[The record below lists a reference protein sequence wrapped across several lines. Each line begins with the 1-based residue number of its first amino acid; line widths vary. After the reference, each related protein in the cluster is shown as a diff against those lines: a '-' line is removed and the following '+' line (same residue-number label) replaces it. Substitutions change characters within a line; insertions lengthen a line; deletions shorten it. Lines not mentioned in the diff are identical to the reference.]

1 MAKVCLFRGKH
12 NTAKIKW
19 TLFLLFFLLF
29 STNGFAFELQTP
41 NILNVEKY
49 VEGGS
54 VKSAGDKQYAQINSR
69 LPKPFIVQVTDS
81 LGNPVKGA
89 RVYFEIVKVPD
100 GAVEYQ
106 LERVIVFSNSEG
118 IARTHLR
125 LGDKEGEYQVV
136 AKIKGSIISSFTLF
150 TVFARPSN
158 WVIMLFVGLL
168 GGLALFFLGIS
179 QMSIGIKHGIADK
192 LRVLLLRMSKN
203 KYVATFF
210 GALVTVITQSS
221 SATTVMLV
229 GFVQSGLLKFQQTIG
244 MILGAAIG
252 TTITVQLI
260 SFKLADY
267 SLLIVAIGFAF
278 MAFSKK
284 IAFKSAGEAM
294 LGFGI
299 LFYGMHLMSGSMAPL
314 KTYDPFLQIIEQI
327 QQPLIGVL
335 VATLFTAI
343 IQSSAAFI
351 GIVLTLATQGLITL
365 EGSIPLLMGANLGT
379 AVTGIIASFSS
390 GREAKKVAMAY
401 TVFKFIGILLLYWLI
416 QPFSDLVRFFTPDSV
431 DSLQDGQV
439 ANLSRQIANAHTIYN
454 VLLALIVLPFT
465 GYFARI
471 VDFVMP
477 IFPEE
482 KVKFKTKHIDEN
494 LLDTPPVAIGLARQE
509 LVDMAHLVKEML
521 DHSLEPF
528 TDKNLKNL
536 DHIRESE
543 EYVNFLRDKIN
554 EYLLKIT
561 RKDIGKSQIDEVF
574 QVMFASKELEQI
586 GDIISKN
593 LLDRAQWWVGSGF
606 DFSDDG
612 KNELLEYHRLT
623 QKQLKRAIEVLEN
636 LNIDI
641 ARKQVKK
648 YDHFKE
654 LGMELERSHF
664 ERLKQDVGKS
674 VESSKTHLELV
685 SVFRT
690 IGSHANNI
698 ARIVLEK

>member
-1 MAKVCLFRGKH
+1 MAKGYLFCTKQIIS
-12 NTAKIKW
+12 TLKW
-19 TLFLLFFLLF
+19 SIILLLFVLFLNKGVA
-29 STNGFAFELQTP
+29 SEQQTT
-41 NILNVEKY
+41 NILNVEKF

-54 VKSAGDKQYAQINSR
+54 VKSAGDKQYSSINSR
-69 LPKPFIVQVTDS
+69 LPKPFIVQVTDT

-89 RVYFEIVKVPD
+89 RVYFEVIKAPD
-100 GAVEYQ
+100 GAKDYQ
-106 LERVIVFSNSEG
+106 LERVIVFSNSDG

-136 AKIKGSIISSFTLF
+136 AKIKGSVLSSFTLF
-150 TVFARPSN
+150 TVYARPSN
-158 WVIMLFVGLL
+158 WVVMLFVGLL
-168 GGLALFFLGIS
+168 GGLALFFMGIS

-267 SLLIVAIGFAF
+267 SLLIVAVGFAL

-314 KTYDPFLQIIEQI
+314 KTYDPFLHIIEQI

-416 QPFSDLVRFFTPDSV
+416 QPFSDLVRFFTPDSI
-431 DSLQDGQV
+431 DSLQGGEV
-439 ANLSRQIANAHTIYN
+439 VNLSRQIANAHTIYN
-454 VLLALIVLPFT
+454 VLLALVVLPFT
-465 GYFARI
+465 NYFARI

-494 LLDTPPVAIGLARQE
+494 LLNTPSVAIGLARQE
-509 LVDMAHLVKEML
+509 LVDMARLVKDML
-521 DHSLEPF
+521 DHSLKPF
-528 TDKNLKNL
+528 TEKDLKNL
-536 DHIRESE
+536 DQIRESE
-543 EYVNFLRDKIN
+543 EYVNFLRDNIN

-561 RKDIGKSQIDEVF
+561 RKDIAKSQIDEVF
-574 QVMFASKELEQI
+574 QVMFASKELELI

-636 LNIDI
+636 LDIDI
-641 ARKQVKK
+641 ARKQLKK

-654 LGMELERSHF
+654 LGLELERSHF
-664 ERLKQDVGKS
+664 ERLKKDVGKS

>member
-1 MAKVCLFRGKH
+1 MPKVVLGSNQHRSIF
-12 NTAKIKW
+12 KW
-19 TLFLLFFLLF
+19 ALFLLFIVITGYRL
-29 STNGFAFELQTP
+29 SASEQPVINV
-41 NILNVEKY
+41 LNVEKF

-54 VKSAGDKQYAQINSR
+54 VRSAGDKQYSSINSR
-69 LPKPFIVQVTDS
+69 LPKPFIVQVTDT

-89 RVYFEIVKVPD
+89 RVYFEVIKAPD
-100 GAVEYQ
+100 GAKDYQ
-106 LERVIVFSNSEG
+106 LERVIVFSNSDG

-150 TVFARPSN
+150 TVYARPSN
-158 WVIMLFVGLL
+158 WVVMLFVGLL
-168 GGLALFFLGIS
+168 GGLALFFMGIS

-267 SLLIVAIGFAF
+267 SLLIVAVGFAL

-284 IAFKSAGEAM
+284 IALKSAGEAM

-314 KTYDPFLQIIEQI
+314 KTYDPFLHIIEQI

-379 AVTGIIASFSS
+379 AVTGIIASLSS
-390 GREAKKVAMAY
+390 DREAKKVAMAY

-416 QPFSDLVRFFTPDSV
+416 QPFSDLVRFFTPDSI
-431 DSLQDGQV
+431 DSLQGGEV
-439 ANLSRQIANAHTIYN
+439 VNLSRQIANAHTIYN
-454 VLLALIVLPFT
+454 VLLALVVLPFT
-465 GYFARI
+465 NYFARI

-494 LLDTPPVAIGLARQE
+494 LLNTPSVAIGLARQE
-509 LVDMAHLVKEML
+509 LVDMARLVKEML

-528 TDKNLKNL
+528 TEKDLKNL
-536 DHIRESE
+536 DQIRESE

-561 RKDIGKSQIDEVF
+561 RKDIAKSQIDEVF
-574 QVMFASKELEQI
+574 QVMFASKELELI

-593 LLDRAQWWVGSGF
+593 LLDRAQWWLGSGF

-612 KNELLEYHRLT
+612 KNELQEYHRLT

-636 LNIDI
+636 LDIDV
-641 ARKQVKK
+641 ARKQLKK

-654 LGMELERSHF
+654 LGMELERNHF
-664 ERLKQDVGKS
+664 ERLKKDVGKS

>member
-1 MAKVCLFRGKH
+1 MAKGYLFCTKQ
-12 NTAKIKW
+12 NISTLKW
-19 TLFLLFFLLF
+19 IIILLLFVSFLN
-29 STNGFAFELQTP
+29 NGVASEQQTT
-41 NILNVEKY
+41 NILNVEKF

-54 VKSAGDKQYAQINSR
+54 VKSAGDKQYSSINSR
-69 LPKPFIVQVTDS
+69 LPKPFIVQVTDT

-89 RVYFEIVKVPD
+89 RVYFEVIKAPD
-100 GAVEYQ
+100 GAKDYQ
-106 LERVIVFSNSEG
+106 LERVIVFSNSDG

-136 AKIKGSIISSFTLF
+136 AKIKGSVLSSFTLF
-150 TVFARPSN
+150 TVYARPSN
-158 WVIMLFVGLL
+158 WVVMLFVGLL
-168 GGLALFFLGIS
+168 GGLALFFMGIS

-267 SLLIVAIGFAF
+267 SLLIVAVGFAL
-278 MAFSKK
+278 MVFSKK

-416 QPFSDLVRFFTPDSV
+416 QPFSDLVRFFTPDSI
-431 DSLQDGQV
+431 DSLQGGEV
-439 ANLSRQIANAHTIYN
+439 VNLSRQIANAHTIYN
-454 VLLALIVLPFT
+454 VLLALVVLPFT
-465 GYFARI
+465 NYFARI

-482 KVKFKTKHIDEN
+482 KVKFKIKHIDEN
-494 LLDTPPVAIGLARQE
+494 LLNTPSVAIGLARQE

-528 TDKNLKNL
+528 TEKNLKNL

-543 EYVNFLRDKIN
+543 EHVNFLRDNIN

-561 RKDIGKSQIDEVF
+561 RKDIAKSQIDEVF
-574 QVMFASKELEQI
+574 QVMFTSKELEQI
-586 GDIISKN
+586 GDLISKN

-636 LNIDI
+636 LDIVI
-641 ARKQVKK
+641 ARKQLKK
-648 YDHFKE
+648 YNHFKE
-654 LGMELERSHF
+654 LGLELERSHF
-664 ERLKQDVGKS
+664 ERLKKDVGKS

>member
-1 MAKVCLFRGKH
+1 MPKVVLGSNQDRSIF
-12 NTAKIKW
+12 KW
-19 TLFLLFFLLF
+19 ALFLLFIVITGYRL
-29 STNGFAFELQTP
+29 SASEQPVT
-41 NILNVEKY
+41 NILNVEKF

-54 VKSAGDKQYAQINSR
+54 VKSAGDKQYSSINSR
-69 LPKPFIVQVTDS
+69 LPKPFIVQVTDT

-89 RVYFEIVKVPD
+89 RVYFEVIKAPD
-100 GAVEYQ
+100 GAKDYQ
-106 LERVIVFSNSEG
+106 LERVIVFSNSDG

-150 TVFARPSN
+150 TVYARPSN
-158 WVIMLFVGLL
+158 WVVMLFVGLL
-168 GGLALFFLGIS
+168 GGLTLFFMGIN

-267 SLLIVAIGFAF
+267 SLLIVAVGFAL

-284 IAFKSAGEAM
+284 IALKSAGEAM

-314 KTYDPFLQIIEQI
+314 KTYDPFLHIIEQI

-379 AVTGIIASFSS
+379 AVTGIIASLSS
-390 GREAKKVAMAY
+390 DREAKKVAMAY

-416 QPFSDLVRFFTPDSV
+416 QPFSDLVRFFSPDSI
-431 DSLQDGQV
+431 DSLQGGEV
-439 ANLSRQIANAHTIYN
+439 VNLSRQIANAHTIYN
-454 VLLALIVLPFT
+454 VLLALVVLPFT
-465 GYFARI
+465 NYFARI

-494 LLDTPPVAIGLARQE
+494 LLNTPSVAIGLARQE
-509 LVDMAHLVKEML
+509 LVDMARLVKEML

-528 TDKNLKNL
+528 TEKDLKNL
-536 DHIRESE
+536 DQIRESE

-561 RKDIGKSQIDEVF
+561 RKDIAKSQIDEVF
-574 QVMFASKELEQI
+574 QVMFASKELELI

-593 LLDRAQWWVGSGF
+593 LLDRAQWWLGSGF

-612 KNELLEYHRLT
+612 KNELQEYHRLT

-636 LNIDI
+636 LDIDV
-641 ARKQVKK
+641 ARKQLKK

-654 LGMELERSHF
+654 LGMELERNHF
-664 ERLKQDVGKS
+664 ERLKKDVGKS